1 MLSKKIQEALNG
13 QINAELYSSYLYLAM
28 AAHFEAAN
36 LKGFANWMRIQAGE
50 EYSHAMKFYGYIND
64 RMGRVALQEIA
75 APPASWPSAQA
86 AFNEV
91 CKHEAKVTG
100 LINDLVDLA
109 VAQKDHA
116 TTSMLQWFVNEQVE
130 EEASANEILAMLKAI
145 KDSANGLFMID
156 HQLAKRGKS

>member
-1 MLSKKIQEALNG
+1 MLSKKIQDALNG

-36 LKGFANWMRIQAGE
+36 LKGFANWMRVQAGE
-50 EYSHAMKFYGYIND
+50 EYGHAMKFYAYIND
-64 RMGRVALQEIA
+64 RMSRVTLKAIA

-86 AFNEV
+86 AFREV

-100 LINDLVDLA
+100 LINNLVDLA
-109 VAQKDHA
+109 VAAKDHA
-116 TTSMLQWFVNEQVE
+116 TTAMLQWFVSEQVE
-130 EEASANEILAMLKAI
+130 EEASANEVLSMLGAI
-145 KDSANGLFMID
+145 KESANGLFMVD